1 MKTGTRIAFGFEPR
15 QPFGRSATVVA
26 VIGVAATLAVAARIY
41 ALQSAGRSAAAI
53 AMAADMNMRDVKTFW
68 SFPLLQ
74 ASGLIGLLFAYV
86 AALLGLWQANL
97 KAAGRIPKRWLEPL
111 HRHVALIVVG
121 LVIAHMLTTSLDAM
135 GDSWRTV
142 LIPGTWAQK
151 GWPQAVTGYNTGIA
165 AAYVLLLV
173 APSFYLRGFFG
184 ARRWRVLHRLVL
196 VFYLLSIW
204 HAMILGLD
212 LAYYAWL
219 RPLIWL
225 AQIPLLILL
234 MRRLYRSIMT
244 SPTRI
249 GLRALLV
256 RSACAG
262 LFLASAAAT
271 AGVLFIVLTGRSG
284 FIPTV

>member
-1 MKTGTRIAFGFEPR
+1 MKTGTQIAFGLEPR
-15 QPFGRSATVVA
+15 RSFGRSATVVA
-26 VIGVAATLAVAARIY
+26 VIGLAATLAVAARIY
-41 ALQSAGRSAAAI
+41 ALQSAGKSAAAI
-53 AMAADMNMRDVKTFW
+53 VMAADMNMRDMKTFW

-86 AALLGLWQANL
+86 AALLGLWQANV
-97 KAAGRIPKRWLEPL
+97 KAAGRMPKRWLEPL
-111 HRHVALIVVG
+111 HRHVALMVVG
-121 LVIAHMLTTSLDAM
+121 LVLVHMLATSLDAM

-151 GWPQAVTGYNTGIA
+151 GWPKAVTGYNTGIA

-173 APSFYLRGFFG
+173 APSFYFRRFLGT
-184 ARRWRVLHRLVL
+184 RRWRLLHRLVL

-225 AQIPLLILL
+225 AQIPLLLLL
-234 MRRLYRSIMT
+234 MKRLYRAIVTNPASLG
-244 SPTRI
+244 P
-249 GLRALLV
+249 RALLV
-256 RSACAG
+256 RIACAG
-262 LFLASAAAT
+262 LFFFSAVTA
-271 AGVLFIVLTGRSG
+271 AGVIFLVLTGRSG

>member
-1 MKTGTRIAFGFEPR
+1 MKTGTQIAFRFEPR
-15 QPFGRSATVVA
+15 RSFGRSATVVA
-26 VIGVAATLAVAARIY
+26 VIGLAATLAVAARIY
-41 ALQSAGRSAAAI
+41 ELQSAGKSAAAI

-74 ASGLIGLLFAYV
+74 ASGLVGLLFAYV

-97 KAAGRIPKRWLEPL
+97 KAAGRMPKRWLEPL
-111 HRHVALIVVG
+111 HRHVALMVVG
-121 LVIAHMLTTSLDAM
+121 LVLVHMLATSLDAM

-151 GWPQAVTGYNTGIA
+151 GWPKAVTGYNTGIA

-173 APSFYLRGFFG
+173 APSFYLRRFLGT
-184 ARRWRVLHRLVL
+184 RRWRLLHRLVL

-234 MRRLYRSIMT
+234 MRRLYPSIVT
-244 SPTRI
+244 NPSRI

-256 RSACAG
+256 RIACAG
-262 LFLASAAAT
+262 LFFFSAAT
-271 AGVLFIVLTGRSG
+271 AAGVIFLVLTGRSG